1 MVSQAEAVVSS
12 RLLGS
17 VCIAVLVVI
26 LCLGLWPLHV
36 PVNDV
41 SWLGSRNGLR
51 LGHYSTVIGAA
62 PLAATGGAVAGSVEI
77 WLEPARIWT
86 GGTLLSFS
94 QPDPTTGL
102 RIKQSLTDLALERT
116 SRGKTEKIY
125 VDEVFRPK
133 RPRFITVTSSASGT
147 VIYLDGVAAKSAPR
161 FRLSPQDLTGRL
173 ILGDAPGQTDT
184 WAGMLFGAAV
194 YRAELTREEVLS
206 HYGNWSATG
215 DPRPGAAE
223 HCVALYLMNEHAGTL
238 LHNQTRPG
246 GELQIPPRYQVV
258 DQIFLEPVWQEFSW
272 SRAYWSAVFKNIV
285 GFLPVGF
292 VFYAY
297 LAGVRSIRRGVLIT
311 TLSGT
316 LISLTIEV
324 LQAFLPTRDSGTSDL
339 ITNTFGTWLGVLLY
353 LRLHRTLAA
362 MLPWLPVFPKPRG

>member
-1 MVSQAEAVVSS
+1 MVSQAEAAVSS

-17 VCIAVLVVI
+17 LCIAVLVVI

-51 LGHYSTVIGAA
+51 LGHYSTVVGSA
-62 PLAATGGAVAGSVEI
+62 PLAAPEAVDGSVEI
-77 WLEPARIWT
+77 WLQPARIWNE
-86 GGTLLSFS
+86 GTFLSFS
-94 QPDPTTGL
+94 QPDPFAGL
-102 RIKQSLTDLALERT
+102 RMKQFLTDFELEKR
-116 SRGKTEKIY
+116 SLGKTERIS
-125 VDEVFRPK
+125 VAEVFRPK
-133 RPRFITVTSSASGT
+133 RPRFITVTSAASGT
-147 VIYLDGVAAKSAPR
+147 VIYLDGVAAKSTPG
-161 FRLSPQDLTGRL
+161 FRYSPEEFAGRL
-173 ILGDAPGQTDT
+173 ILGDAPGQSDS

-194 YRAELTREEVLS
+194 YRTELTSEQVLS
-206 HYGNWSATG
+206 HYRNWSETG
-215 DPRPGAAE
+215 NPRAGAAE
-223 HCVALYLMNEHAGTL
+223 HCVALYPMNERTGTL
-238 LHNQTRPG
+238 AHNLAG
-246 GELQIPPRYQVV
+246 SAGELRIPPKYVVV
-258 DQIFLEPVWQEFSW
+258 DQIFLEPVWQEFSP
-272 SRAYWSAVFKNIV
+272 STAYWSAVFKNVV

-297 LAGVRSIRRGVLIT
+297 LTAVRGVRRGVLIT

-339 ITNTFGTWLGVLLY
+339 ITNTLGTWLGVLLY

-362 MLPWLPVFPKPRG
+362 MLPWLPVFPKPRV